1 MEKNSKSLLAQIKS
15 KYILQQVL
23 SLAFGEM
30 KPVIKLVKYNKSLL
44 NKLNI
49 NIKDNY
55 KYEIE
60 TKITKKGHFI
70 FPILLISDNIFS
82 IVFLAYIIKF
92 HVSGK
97 FNDKTL
103 KDEYNLEKKKFVD
116 FMDNYILYSY
126 FGFLIISIVFII
138 IYFCCKSI
146 ALKKQAKQ
154 IIITIIFLVDLIH
167 YITYI
172 TKLVCTIKL
181 IRKELFPKCGD
192 CDSSEKEEDEKNLKI
207 IWFYVF
213 DVWIIILLGFYILIY
228 FISLLISISDE
239 SEDIKKF
246 FINQINGINICPF
259 ELPNNFIN
267 LSDKEK
273 NEIIFKK
280 ENFSKYKYKS
290 NTNKISLILE
300 KINDIRRKINISLE
314 YLPDFIINEKTK
326 MFFYP
331 NENIYELSP
340 NFYIFKYPNDEF
352 QNHINDKD
360 IMNIIKNETLDTIS
374 LIEKNELEYISIYNK
389 SPNDNIQRNN
399 NDINNN
405 IPNIDNRP
413 RIQSDINTNIDVAN
427 TDERLTVTEISEK
440 EDNEIGSIRNIKIN
454 QFY

>member
-60 TKITKKGHFI
+60 TKITKKEIFI
-70 FPILLISDNIFS
+70 FSMLLKSDIAFS

-154 IIITIIFLVDLIH
+154 IIFIIIFLVDLIH

-172 TKLVCTIKL
+172 IKLVCTFKL
-181 IRKELFPKCGD
+181 IKKEK
-192 CDSSEKEEDEKNLKI
+192 DEKNFKI
-207 IWFYVF
+207 IWFCVF
-213 DVWIIILLGFYILIY
+213 DAYIIIVLSLYILIE
-228 FISLLISISDE
+228 FSILLVVSISDQ

-300 KINDIRRKINISLE
+300 KINDIRRKINISLLRTQEE

-374 LIEKNELEYISIYNK
+374 LIEKNESDYIFIYSNN
-389 SPNDNIQRNN
+389 PNNNIQRNN

-454 QFY
+454 KFY

>member
-1 MEKNSKSLLAQIKS
+1 M
-15 KYILQQVL
+15 
-23 SLAFGEM
+23 F
-30 KPVIKLVKYNKSLL
+30 
-44 NKLNI
+44 
-49 NIKDNY
+49 
-55 KYEIE
+55 
-60 TKITKKGHFI
+60 
-70 FPILLISDNIFS
+70 
-82 IVFLAYIIKF
+82 
-92 HVSGK
+92 
-97 FNDKTL
+97 
-103 KDEYNLEKKKFVD
+103 
-116 FMDNYILYSY
+116 Y
-126 FGFLIISIVFII
+126 F
-138 IYFCCKSI
+138 I
-146 ALKKQAKQ
+146 AL
-154 IIITIIFLVDLIH
+154 
-167 YITYI
+167 
-172 TKLVCTIKL
+172 
-181 IRKELFPKCGD
+181 
-192 CDSSEKEEDEKNLKI
+192 
-207 IWFYVF
+207 
-213 DVWIIILLGFYILIY
+213 LLL
-228 FISLLISISDE
+228 SISDV
-239 SEDIKKF
+239 SDDIKKF

-374 LIEKNELEYISIYNK
+374 LIEKNESDYIFIYSNN
-389 SPNDNIQRNN
+389 PNNNIQRNN